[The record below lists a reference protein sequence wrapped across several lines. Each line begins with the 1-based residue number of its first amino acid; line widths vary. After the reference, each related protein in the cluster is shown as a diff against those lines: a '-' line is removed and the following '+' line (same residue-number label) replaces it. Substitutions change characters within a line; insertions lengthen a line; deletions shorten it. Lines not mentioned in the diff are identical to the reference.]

1 MNMTMNQ
8 PPVMI
13 SLATSGMIVNVE
25 VNVWSATKQDQTI
38 SKEVTTAHN
47 ADDKAAR
54 VVKHLLAGDPT
65 HKKLL
70 NHRQTIYNWMT
81 ARPAFLD
88 QYVRARE
95 EQAESMADEIV
106 AIADETPE
114 TAPVFDKDGNQL
126 AIKLDSSY
134 IQWQKNRIDAR
145 KWTAAKLRPK
155 KYGDRIVHAG
165 DDENPVVLENNLN
178 VFGELL
184 KSMKMARQA
193 E

>member
-1 MNMTMNQ
+1 MTKRKDPSELLPAGRPSDFTQETANQ
-8 PPVMI
+8 I
-13 SLATSGMIVNVE
+13 CN
-25 VNVWSATKQDQTI
+25 
-38 SKEVTTAHN
+38 
-47 ADDKAAR
+47 R
-54 VVKHLLAGDPT
+54 LAGGESLRSITEDPT
-65 HKKLL
+65 MPS
-70 NHRQTIYNWMT
+70 RQTIYSWMT

>member
-1 MNMTMNQ
+1 MTKRKDPSELLPAGRPSDFTQETANQ
-8 PPVMI
+8 I
-13 SLATSGMIVNVE
+13 CN
-25 VNVWSATKQDQTI
+25 
-38 SKEVTTAHN
+38 
-47 ADDKAAR
+47 R
-54 VVKHLLAGDPT
+54 LAGGESLRSITEDPT
-65 HKKLL
+65 MPS
-70 NHRQTIYNWMT
+70 RQTIYSWMT

-114 TAPVFDKDGNQL
+114 TTPVFNRDGEQID
-126 AIKLDSSY
+126 IKLDSAY
-134 IQWQKNRIDAR
+134 IQWQRNRIDAR

-155 KYGDRIVHAG
+155 KYGDRVVHAG

-184 KSMKMARQA
+184 KAMKMARQV

>member
-1 MNMTMNQ
+1 MVTKRKDPADYLPIGRPSEFSQDTANQ
-8 PPVMI
+8 I
-13 SLATSGMIVNVE
+13 CN
-25 VNVWSATKQDQTI
+25 
-38 SKEVTTAHN
+38 
-47 ADDKAAR
+47 R
-54 VVKHLLAGDPT
+54 LAGGESLRSITEDPT
-65 HKKLL
+65 MPS
-70 NHRQTIYNWMT
+70 RQTIYSWMT

-114 TAPVFDKDGNQL
+114 TTPVFNRDGEQID
-126 AIKLDSSY
+126 IKLDSAY
-134 IQWQKNRIDAR
+134 IQWQRNRIDAR
-145 KWTAAKLRPK
+145 KWTASKLRPK
-155 KYGDRIVHAG
+155 KYGDRVVHAG

-184 KSMKMARQA
+184 KAMKMARQV

>member
-1 MNMTMNQ
+1 MN
-8 PPVMI
+8 
-13 SLATSGMIVNVE
+13 
-25 VNVWSATKQDQTI
+25 
-38 SKEVTTAHN
+38 
-47 ADDKAAR
+47 
-54 VVKHLLAGDPT
+54 
-65 HKKLL
+65 
-70 NHRQTIYNWMT
+70 
-81 ARPAFLD
+81 ARPSFLD

-114 TAPVFDKDGNQL
+114 TAPVFDKEGNQL
-126 AIKLDSSY
+126 SIKLDSAY

-155 KYGDRIVHAG
+155 KYGERVVHAG

>member
-1 MNMTMNQ
+1 
-8 PPVMI
+8 V
-13 SLATSGMIVNVE
+13 
-25 VNVWSATKQDQTI
+25 TKKKDPADYLPTGRPSDFTQD
-38 SKEVTTAHN
+38 TAN
-47 ADDKAAR
+47 AICIR
-54 VVKHLLAGDPT
+54 LAGGESLRSITEDPT
-65 HKKLL
+65 MPS
-70 NHRQTIYNWMT
+70 RQTIYSWMN
-81 ARPAFLD
+81 ARPSFLD

-106 AIADETPE
+106 AIADETPD

-184 KSMKMARQA
+184 KSMKMARQS